1 MANEH
6 VSPIFRDVLNSFSD
20 APKNQPALNS
30 QEDYILTFIY
40 WLQRQYNYHPEDGT
54 YSHKLDKVTPE
65 EDIQFLN
72 AAQCL
77 DLFRK
82 QDILAFTELP
92 IPSASRALDLAEEAL
107 QQSAIAARNN
117 VVLMGG
123 YKKITALLERTGRS
137 PLLDGIREIY
147 LETMTQL
154 NQK

>member
-6 VSPIFRDVLNSFSD
+6 VSPIFTDVLNSFSD
-20 APKNQPALNS
+20 APKNNPASNS
-30 QEDYILTFIY
+30 QDHYILTFVD

-65 EDIQFLN
+65 KDIQFLN

-77 DLFRK
+77 VLFRK

-92 IPSASRALDLAEEAL
+92 IPSASGALDLAKEAL
-107 QQSAIAARNN
+107 EQSAIAARNN
-117 VVLMGG
+117 MILMGG
-123 YKKITALLERTGRS
+123 YKKVAA
-137 PLLDGIREIY
+137 LLDGTSHSSIHDSVRAIF